1 MNKITCPKCG
11 EVFPIDQDNYDSIV
25 AQVRKEEFEKELKK
39 REEEILKSTK
49 INAELEKVNAK
60 KEFDKRIAE
69 LEATIKDQQNSIK
82 NFDVQQELAIKNA
95 LKEKDDEI
103 SKLKANEKSIIENNK
118 ITIQL
123 EKERESKVAE
133 KKIAELE
140 AIIRDQK
147 NTLSNFSTEKELAIN
162 KALKEKDDEIL
173 RLKENEKAILE
184 NAKISIQLEKERESK
199 VAEKKIAEL
208 EATIKDQQND
218 LKNAE
223 TAKEL
228 DIKKAIEEKIALISE
243 KDKEITALNGRL
255 NSQKSESE
263 KELLLIREKF
273 SDDLK
278 KKDKEIEFY
287 RDMKSKMSTKLLG
300 ETLEQHCQISFNQI
314 RMSAFPNAYFEK
326 DNEISKETGSKG
338 DFIFKDYIDGTND
351 PFISIMFE
359 MKNEN
364 DTTATKHKNED
375 FFKELDKDRN
385 EKGCEYAVLVSML
398 EADSELYNSGI
409 VDVSYKYPKM
419 YVVRPQ
425 CFLPMI
431 SILRN
436 AALNSMQYQKELV
449 EYKNQNID
457 IENFEE
463 KLIDFQDRFNKNY
476 NLAKGQFQN
485 AINEIDKT
493 ISHLIKVRDGLVGA
507 ERNLRLANDKAQDLS
522 IKRLTKDNPTMK
534 EKFGLDK

>member
-118 ITIQL
+118 IT
-123 EKERESKVAE
+123 
-133 KKIAELE
+133 
-140 AIIRDQK
+140 
-147 NTLSNFSTEKELAIN
+147 
-162 KALKEKDDEIL
+162 
-173 RLKENEKAILE
+173 
-184 NAKISIQLEKERESK
+184 IQLEKERESK